1 MDQELQTDCSLAT
14 DAAVLGGCSML
25 RAPGGRC
32 VCTHQMA
39 TLCVWN
45 DVMVAILN
53 VWVTS
58 KIWLRHSMRIYSR
71 NNRAKYYD
79 HSDPIWNAGAFGFI
93 KRVAPTTTTTTTRW
107 VAIWDQFLAHKQ
119 IPINTIN
126 SRHKQCE
133 IPYSTDVILQEN
145 YQYVMYSDYSTV
157 SPSCPCMVHGI
168 KTRKVGL
175 VLFIQC

>member
-1 MDQELQTDCSLAT
+1 MHKFIKYQYTTIKIPQKQWIGLQLGYICTMDQELRTDRSLAA
-14 DAAVLGGCSML
+14 DAAVLAAGGCSML

-53 VWVTS
+53 VWRHIKNPT
-58 KIWLRHSMRIYSR
+58 RHSMRIYSR
-71 NNRAKYYD
+71 NNRAKY
-79 HSDPIWNAGAFGFI
+79 HSGPICNTGALGFI
-93 KRVAPTTTTTTTRW
+93 KRVDPTTTTRW

-126 SRHKQCE
+126 SRYRLRK

-145 YQYVMYSDYSTV
+145 YQ
-157 SPSCPCMVHGI
+157 
-168 KTRKVGL
+168 
-175 VLFIQC
+175 